1 MSVLLSGLLLTKQEK
16 RCADYVLSA
25 FLAISALTLALAYM
39 EIFNRE
45 HMYAFPLF
53 LNLSTPFVLLLGPL
67 LWLYVKCLTI
77 RDFKINSKHLLLLI
91 PFIIVF
97 LIFLYNDY
105 IKPDAARIALDSK
118 ETFKHSLI
126 FPIVMFLIAASNIG
140 YTVWGLKIIQRYRE
154 RLKSYYSGS
163 GHPELKWLRFLLIL
177 SLIAYSLISALYMV
191 DSAMNLMPFKI
202 LQVLGFAIASTF
214 IIIIG
219 FFGLR
224 QGDLFSSSIQSKSN
238 TEPSGKIPLTGVV
251 KGDKDFVAILL
262 EYMREKKPYLNPE
275 LNLDSLSNSLKVNQ
289 DYLSGVLNGSLNMNF
304 YDFVNHY
311 RVEEFKSLC
320 RDPEKRKLTIIALA
334 MDSGFNSKATFNRVF
349 KKSTGITPSEY
360 FSNVSLN

>member
-1 MSVLLSGLLLTKQEK
+1 
-16 RCADYVLSA
+16 
-25 FLAISALTLALAYM
+25 
-39 EIFNRE
+39 
-45 HMYAFPLF
+45 
-53 LNLSTPFVLLLGPL
+53 
-67 LWLYVKCLTI
+67 
-77 RDFKINSKHLLLLI
+77 
-91 PFIIVF
+91 
-97 LIFLYNDY
+97 
-105 IKPDAARIALDSK
+105 
-118 ETFKHSLI
+118 
-126 FPIVMFLIAASNIG
+126 MFLIAASNTG
-140 YTVWGLKIIQRYRE
+140 YTVWGLQIIRRYRE

-251 KGDKDFVAILL
+251 KGDKDFVATLL

-349 KKSTGITPSEY
+349 KKSAGITPSEY